1 MERKKRKKREKTPG
15 SIWNPVNLQREVHA
29 FGYDFYWG
37 TYLLSVLLV
46 LLLIGM
52 VGILF
57 KLRLVFVVGVVAV
70 ALALLPLFIV
80 GMYREMYEQKR
91 FADVT
96 DYMEQVLYSFAKEN
110 KVLSA
115 LKECEESFPEGRMRQ
130 AISDAI
136 LCIENGVSEQGN
148 VLRDAFAIIE
158 KQYPCTKLHVVH
170 ELLISAEGRGGNVRT
185 SIDLMIE
192 DVEVW
197 KRQVYGLQK
206 DKKTERAN
214 CIISI
219 IGAVAVCCMT
229 LYMLD
234 STKSAMDIALDLTV
248 FQLGPV
254 QVSSFLFVLVCFFAF
269 YASNKKLTS
278 DWLEQ
283 KTINEKLVLDAYAR
297 VKAYDGKKSEKRS
310 VLMSLPF
317 FIMAVV
323 GVVLSKEVISVVCGV
338 IGVLVLTASRLVYSM
353 AKKDVEGAL
362 YQILPEWMFDMAL
375 LLQTNNV
382 QVALAKSIESAETL
396 LKQELMELV
405 ERITDDPE
413 NIQSYL
419 MFFKDFDVP
428 EIATCMKMLYS
439 ISVAGSGN
447 VEKQLTDLVGHVHKM
462 EEKAMEQ
469 QGKNIAFK
477 AHMITLYPVGA
488 TSAKILV
495 DMMCG
500 TIMFFQIFSA
510 AL

>member
-1 MERKKRKKREKTPG
+1 MNGSDLKKEFGDYQTPNQFAETICSLLYNELKLNPEVVIEPTSGLGNFIKAALNTFSTIKKIVGVEINPEYCDECKKR
-15 SIWNPVNLQREVHA
+15 
-29 FGYDFYWG
+29 
-37 TYLLSVLLV
+37 
-46 LLLIGM
+46 
-52 VGILF
+52 
-57 KLRLVFVVGVVAV
+57 
-70 ALALLPLFIV
+70 
-80 GMYREMYEQKR
+80 
-91 FADVT
+91 
-96 DYMEQVLYSFAKEN
+96 
-110 KVLSA
+110 
-115 LKECEESFPEGRMRQ
+115 
-130 AISDAI
+130 ISDDRLHI
-136 LCIENGVSEQGN
+136 VNDNFFTYKIEKYVGETETLFLGNPPWATNSELNFNLPEQGN

-206 DKKTERAN
+206 DKKTERVN

-283 KTINEKLVLDAYAR
+283 KMINEKLVLDAYAR

-323 GVVLSKEVISVVCGV
+323 GVVLSEEVISVVCGV

-419 MFFKDFDVP
+419 MFFKNFDVP

>member
-1 MERKKRKKREKTPG
+1 MDLEKFEHAITKYGTPLYVFDIDEVKRKTDYFRDRFRESAGLCFAIKA
-15 SIWNPVNLQREVHA
+15 NPFL
-29 FGYDFYWG
+29 
-37 TYLLSVLLV
+37 TCTMS
-46 LLLIGM
+46 
-52 VGILF
+52 
-57 KLRLVFVVGVVAV
+57 K
-70 ALALLPLFIV
+70 
-80 GMYREMYEQKR
+80 
-91 FADVT
+91 VT
-96 DYMEQVLYSFAKEN
+96 D
-110 KVLSA
+110 
-115 LKECEESFPEGRMRQ
+115 R
-130 AISDAI
+130 
-136 LCIENGVSEQGN
+136 IEVCSMGEFEICRELQ
-148 VLRDAFAIIE
+148 IE
-158 KQYPCTKLHVVH
+158 AEK
-170 ELLISAEGRGGNVRT
+170 LLISGVLKKKEDITEILNIYGGRCRYTVESVEQLYSYINWSSTHGEKINV
-185 SIDLMIE
+185 
-192 DVEVW
+192 
-197 KRQVYGLQK
+197 
-206 DKKTERAN
+206 
-214 CIISI
+214 SI

-419 MFFKDFDVP
+419 MFFRDFDVP